1 MSAPSLLVLAAGM
14 GSRYGGIKQLD
25 PVGTAGEVILH
36 YSIYDALRAGFGK
49 VVFIIRHDI
58 ESDFRTTVLDRI
70 RSDVPVEIA
79 YQELDS
85 VPGTEVPAGR
95 KKPWGTAHAVL
106 CAREVLDRPFA
117 VINADDYYGVDVYND
132 VAGFLNQ
139 ADPESTDFAMA
150 GYRLDNTLSEHGSV
164 SRGVCEVNGNGYLE
178 RIEEHVRIER
188 EGRRIIS
195 RQPDAEPVGLSADST
210 VSMNFFCLTPAV
222 FEYLDQSFRSFLAER
237 DDASTGEI
245 YLPAVIGE
253 RVAAEECSVKVLPT
267 DSKWFGVT
275 YQEDKPRVVDQ
286 FRLLSRQNVYPSP
299 LWKER
304 RL

>member
-25 PVGTAGEVILH
+25 PVGSAGEVILH

-49 VVFIIRHDI
+49 VVFIIRHGI
-58 ESDFRTTVLDRI
+58 ESDFRTAVLDRLP
-70 RSDVPVEIA
+70 SDIPVEIA

-85 VPGTEVPAGR
+85 VPGTTVPVGR

-106 CAREVLDRPFA
+106 CAREALDSPFA

-132 VAGFLNQ
+132 VAGFLRQ
-139 ADPESTDFAMA
+139 VDQGSTDFAMA
-150 GYRLDNTLSEHGSV
+150 GYRLENTLSEHGSV
-164 SRGVCEVNGNGYLE
+164 SRGVCEVNGDGYLE
-178 RIEEHVRIER
+178 SIEEHVRIER

-195 RQPDAEPVGLSADST
+195 RRPDAEPVELAADST

-222 FEYLDQSFRSFLAER
+222 FGYLDAAFRTFLSNR
-237 DDASTGEI
+237 DDPSTGEI
-245 YLPAVIGE
+245 YLPGAIGE
-253 RVAAEECSVKVLPT
+253 MVAEGTCSVKVLPT
-267 DSKWFGVT
+267 ESEWFGVT

-286 FRLLSRQNVYPSP
+286 FRLLSRQKVYPSP
-299 LWKER
+299 LWKQGR
-304 RL
+304 S